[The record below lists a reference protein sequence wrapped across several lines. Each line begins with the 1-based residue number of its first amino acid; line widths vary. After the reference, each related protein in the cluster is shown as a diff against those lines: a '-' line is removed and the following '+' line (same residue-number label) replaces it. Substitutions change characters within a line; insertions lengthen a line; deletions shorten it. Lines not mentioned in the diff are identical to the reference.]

1 MTRRT
6 QGFLLMLTGLV
17 AFRLVLTG
25 TYDSYVQPGMR
36 IPLLGTSAFL
46 VVLGVGT
53 AFAEAWRA
61 DRDHS
66 GRESSEPSAAGQGPE
81 ATGRDHHEPH
91 DHHDHDEHRPWV
103 GWLLAAPLAVLVL
116 VAPAPLGADAA
127 SRQEAYV
134 PAIEASRFPELPPPS
149 DGAVNLRIG
158 EFVDRAIW
166 DEGGSLDDA
175 VVRLKGFVVHDPQ
188 AGDDY
193 VLARFRISCC
203 AADAIPVKIIVRD
216 GGPRPEE
223 NQWLAV
229 TGTLESRPEVD
240 PATGRVPPVTI
251 VAASVEPIPEPAHPY
266 E

>member
-1 MTRRT
+1 MSRRT

-17 AFRLVLTG
+17 AFRLVITG
-25 TYDSYVQPGMR
+25 TYDAYVRPGMR
-36 IPLLGTSAFL
+36 IPLLATSAFL

-61 DRDHS
+61 DRDHRGSEAES
-66 GRESSEPSAAGQGPE
+66 GTVDRDHE
-81 ATGRDHHEPH
+81 ATGEDDDH
-91 DHHDHDEHRPWV
+91 DHEHRPWV

-134 PAIEASRFPELPPPS
+134 PAIEASRFPALRPPT

-175 VVRLKGFVVHDPQ
+175 TVRLKGFVVHDPA
-188 AGDDY
+188 AGDDF

-203 AADAIPVKIIVRD
+203 AADAIPVKIIVRE

-223 NQWLAV
+223 NQWLEV
-229 TGTLESRPEVD
+229 TGTLVDRPEVD
-240 PATGRVPPVTI
+240 QASGRFPPVEI
-251 VAASVEPIPEPAHPY
+251 AATSVRPIPEPAIPY